1 MTAQITRRSFL
12 SVASSLAALT
22 AVSGCTTSAVGT
34 TGLPRQLVWSTYGVG
49 TGTYNDLA
57 AVANTLTSGMG
68 VQVRLMTSTT
78 GIGRLA
84 PMNNGTADYARAG
97 DEYYYAFEGDDEYAS
112 VHWGPQPIRQVWAPP
127 GNYGV
132 LVLADSGIK
141 TVGDLEGRRYPRL
154 VASTS
159 MNRKLEAILN
169 YGGLT
174 GDDVEMVD
182 LTYSEQIDALRTG
195 QVDAL
200 YQNVVGSNIEELVS
214 QEDVRWLDL
223 GGDDA
228 SRYETWEELA
238 PMVKPGEFT
247 GAGME
252 DGETAV
258 NMQYSIP
265 LTTLANRDEGEVAA
279 LVRGIA
285 EHFED
290 FRDATPDADKFA
302 PDTVLLE
309 PMVVPFHQA
318 SVNYFREIGRWTD
331 RHQARQDALLEREKL
346 LVEAWPGFWDEHSG
360 DDDIARRWKEF
371 KRENLPELPQLPDG
385 SSDDEGGA
393 A

>member
-22 AVSGCTTSAVGT
+22 AVSGCATSAVGT
-34 TGLPRQLVWSTYGVG
+34 SGLPRQLVWSTYGVG

-57 AVANTLTSGMG
+57 AVANALTSGMG

-84 PMNNGTADYARAG
+84 PMINGTADYARAG

-112 VHWGPQPIRQVWAPP
+112 KRWGPQPIRQVWTPP

-132 LVLADSGIK
+132 LVLADSGIE
-141 TVGDLEGRRYPRL
+141 TVADLKGKRYPRL

-159 MNRKLEAILN
+159 INRKLEAILN

-174 GDDVEMVD
+174 GDDVEKVD

-200 YQNVVGSNIEELVS
+200 YQNVVGSNIEELAS

-223 GGDDA
+223 GGDDP
-228 SRYETWEELA
+228 SRYETWEQLA

-247 GAGME
+247 GAGLDE
-252 DGETAV
+252 GETAV

-265 LTTLANRDEGEVAA
+265 LTTLADRDEDEVAA

-285 EHFED
+285 NHFED

-309 PMVVPFHQA
+309 PMVVPFHRA
-318 SVNYFREIGRWTD
+318 SVDYFREIGRWTD
-331 RHQARQDALLEREKL
+331 LHQARQDALLEREQL
-346 LVEAWPGFWDEHSG
+346 LVEAWPGFWDAHSG
-360 DDDIARRWKEF
+360 DDDIARRWREF

-385 SSDDEGGA
+385 SSDDEGDTA
-393 A
+393 